1 MILPEKVIRRIMAEE
16 GCRAVYLKKARRCSS
31 YAGEI
36 SDAPEGLV
44 KRGSR
49 ADAPDALWLAG
60 VAEFGLACGKR
71 YLSPILDCFDGRL
84 ASWSIGLRC
93 GGIRQRG
100 PLAACEE
107 KFVGDRPFLH
117 SDRGARYRRPGWVV
131 VCDRNGV
138 VGSMS
143 KKGYSPDNAAMS
155 FDDRIYES
163 AAGS

>member
-31 YAGEI
+31 HADEI

-100 PLAACEE
+100 PFGGMRGEVCRRSSLPA
-107 KFVGDRPFLH
+107 FRP
-117 SDRGARYRRPGWVV
+117 RR
-131 VCDRNGV
+131 
-138 VGSMS
+138 SL
-143 KKGYSPDNAAMS
+143 
-155 FDDRIYES
+155 S
-163 AAGS
+163 AAWLGRRMRPEWCGGIDVEEGIFSGQCRHEF